1 MSDLVQR
8 LRAMGQGIG
17 GPAATGTAR
26 LTVEEAADEIER
38 LTVEEAADEIE
49 RLRWVVE
56 TLRRAIDVGDLS
68 GLARRE
74 GA

>member
-17 GPAATGTAR
+17 GPAATGTA
-26 LTVEEAADEIER
+26 R

>member
-1 MSDLVQR
+1 VSDLVQR

-17 GPAATGTAR
+17 GPAATGTA
-26 LTVEEAADEIER
+26 R